1 MSFLN
6 VEGKK
11 FLVVGVANKKSV
23 AWQIAKSLEDEGAEV
38 FYSVRSQ
45 ERKEQLQSKLL
56 KDRQIYICDV
66 ENQDHI
72 NEMALQFKSSGI
84 ELDGMVHSI
93 AFANYSEGLKPF
105 HETVRKDFLQAVDIS
120 CFSLIALTNALTP
133 VFKKNASIVTISI
146 STTRMASENYGYMG
160 PVKAALDSTVAF
172 LNKSL
177 SETTN
182 IRVNAVGASL
192 LKTSASAGIPNYV
205 NSYLFAEKVIPRH
218 EALKTEEAANTAVFL
233 LSEKSSGIVAQT
245 IIVDA
250 GMSINYFDKN
260 IINKVME

>member
-23 AWQIAKSLEDEGAEV
+23 AWQIAKTLEDEGAEV
-38 FYSVRSQ
+38 IYSVRSQ

-56 KDRQIYICDV
+56 KDRQIHICDV
-66 ENQDHI
+66 ENQEHI
-72 NEMALQFKSSGI
+72 NAMAEQFEGAGI

-120 CFSLIALTNALTP
+120 CFSLIALTSALTP
-133 VFKKNASIVTISI
+133 VFKNNASIVTISI

-177 SETTN
+177 SETSC

-218 EALKTEEAANTAVFL
+218 EALKTEEAANAAVFL

-245 IIVDA
+245 VIVDA

-260 IINKVME
+260 IINKVMK

>member
-6 VEGKK
+6 ISGKK
-11 FLVVGVANKKSV
+11 YLVVGVANRKSV
-23 AWQIAKSLEDEGAEV
+23 AWQIAKTLEEEGAEV

-45 ERKEQLQSKLL
+45 ERKEQLESKLL
-56 KDRQIYICDV
+56 KDRKVLICDV
-66 ENQDHI
+66 ESQEDI
-72 NEMALQFKSSGI
+72 NSLAKQFETEGI
-84 ELDGMVHSI
+84 ELNGFVHSV

-120 CFSLIALTNALTP
+120 CFSLIALTSALKP
-133 VFKKNASIVTISI
+133 VLKNDASIVTISI

-160 PVKAALDSTVAF
+160 PVKAALDSAVAF

-177 SETTN
+177 SEDTN

-205 NSYLFAEKVIPRH
+205 NSYMFAEKVIPRH
-218 EALKTEEAANTAVFL
+218 QALKTEEAANTAVFL
-233 LSEKSSGIVAQT
+233 LSERSSGIIAQT
-245 IIVDA
+245 LIVDA

>member
-6 VEGKK
+6 LKDKK
-11 FLVVGVANKKSV
+11 FLVFGVANKKSV
-23 AWQIAKSLEDEGAEV
+23 AWSIAKTLEEEGAEV
-38 FYSVRSQ
+38 FYSVRSIS
-45 ERKEQLQSKLL
+45 RKEQLEGNLL
-56 KDRQIYICDV
+56 KDKKIVICDV
-66 ENQDHI
+66 ENQQDI
-72 NEMALQFKSSGI
+72 DNLATYCKKENI
-84 ELDGMVHSI
+84 TLDGFIHSI

-105 HETVRKDFLQAVDIS
+105 HQTLRQDFLQAVDIS
-120 CFSLIALTNALTP
+120 CFSLIALTNALKP
-133 VFKKNASIVTISI
+133 VLSPAASIVTISI

-177 SETTN
+177 SADTK

-192 LKTSASAGIPNYV
+192 LKTSASAGIPNYI
-205 NSYLFAEKVIPRH
+205 NSYLFAEKVIPRK
-218 EALKTEEAANTAVFL
+218 EALKTEEAANCAVFL
-233 LSEKSSGIVAQT
+233 LSPRSSGVVAQT

-250 GMSINYFDKN
+250 GMSINYFDRD

>member
-6 VEGKK
+6 IENKT
-11 FLVVGVANKKSV
+11 FLVFGVANKKSV
-23 AWQIAKSLEDEGAEV
+23 AYGIAKTLEEEGAKV
-38 FYSVRSQ
+38 IYSVRSPQ
-45 ERKEQLQSKLL
+45 RKEQLEAKLL
-56 KDRQIYICDV
+56 KDREIHICDF
-66 ENQDHI
+66 ESQEDIDGLAKSIQD
-72 NEMALQFKSSGI
+72 AGVTLYGF
-84 ELDGMVHSI
+84 VHSV

-105 HETVRKDFLQAVDIS
+105 HQTVRKDFLQAVDIS
-120 CFSLIALTNALTP
+120 CYSLIALTNALTP
-133 VFKKNASIVTISI
+133 VLSKNASIVTISI

-160 PVKAALDSTVAF
+160 PVKAALDSAVAF

-177 SETTN
+177 SETSN

-205 NSYLFAEKVIPRH
+205 NSYLFAEKVIPRK
-218 EALKTEEAANTAVFL
+218 EALKTKEAADTAIFL
-233 LSEKSSGIVAQT
+233 LSERSSGIVAQT

>member
-6 VEGKK
+6 LEGKK
-11 FLVVGVANKKSV
+11 FLVLGVANRKSV
-23 AWQIAKSLEDEGAEV
+23 AWIIAKAIENEGAEV
-38 FYSVRSQ
+38 IYSVRSQ
-45 ERKEQLQSKLL
+45 ERKDQLGSKLL
-56 KDRQIYICDV
+56 KDRQIEICDV
-66 ENQDHI
+66 ESQEHI
-72 NEMALQFKSSGI
+72 NTLADKLKNNGTQ
-84 ELDGMVHSI
+84 LDGIVHSI

-120 CFSLIALTNALTP
+120 CFSLVAITNALKP
-133 VFKKNASIVTISI
+133 VLSNNASIVTISI

-177 SETTN
+177 SENSN

-205 NSYLFAEKVIPRH
+205 NSYMFAEKIIPRK

-233 LSEKSSGIVAQT
+233 LSDKSSGIVAQT

-250 GMSINYFDKN
+250 GMSINYFDKD

>member
-6 VEGKK
+6 LENKTYLI
-11 FLVVGVANKKSV
+11 FGVANKKSV
-23 AWQIAKSLEDEGAEV
+23 AFAIAQTLEKEGATV
-38 FYSVRSQ
+38 IYSVRSEQ
-45 ERKEQLQSKLL
+45 RKEQLESKLL
-56 KDRQIYICDV
+56 KGRDIYICDF
-66 ENQDHI
+66 EYQEQIDKLAQDLKEKEI
-72 NEMALQFKSSGI
+72 TLSGFI
-84 ELDGMVHSI
+84 HAV

-105 HETVRKDFLQAVDIS
+105 HQTVRKDFLQAVDIS
-120 CFSLIALTNALTP
+120 CYSLIALTEALKSSMTQD
-133 VFKKNASIVTISI
+133 ASIVTISI

-177 SETTN
+177 SETSQ

-205 NSYLFAEKVIPRH
+205 NSYLFAEKVIPRK
-218 EALKTEEAANTAVFL
+218 EALKTQEAADTAVFL
-233 LSEKSSGIVAQT
+233 LSERSSGIVAQT

-250 GMSINYFDKN
+250 GMSINYFDRD

>member
-1 MSFLN
+1 MSFLKL
-6 VEGKK
+6 EGKK
-11 FLVVGVANKKSV
+11 FLVLGVANRKSV
-23 AWQIAKSLEDEGAEV
+23 AWLIAQTLEEEGAEV
-38 FYSVRSQ
+38 IYSVRS
-45 ERKEQLQSKLL
+45 EARKEQLCSKLL
-56 KDRQIYICDV
+56 KDRRIEICDV
-66 ENQDHI
+66 EKQEDI
-72 NEMALQFKSSGI
+72 NSLADSFKNSGI
-84 ELDGMVHSI
+84 ELDGIVHSI

-120 CFSLIALTNALTP
+120 CFSLIAVTSALKP
-133 VFKKNASIVTISI
+133 VLKNNASIVTISI

-160 PVKAALDSTVAF
+160 PVKAALDSSVAF

-177 SETTN
+177 SEDSN

-205 NSYLFAEKVIPRH
+205 NSYMFAEKVIPRH
-218 EALKTEEAANTAVFL
+218 QALKTEEAANTAVFL
-233 LSEKSSGIVAQT
+233 LSERSSGIVAQT
-245 IIVDA
+245 VIVDA

>member
-6 VEGKK
+6 FKDK
-11 FLVVGVANKKSV
+11 TFLVFGVANRKSV
-23 AWQIAKSLEDEGAEV
+23 AYAVAKTLEQEGATV
-38 FYSVRSQ
+38 IYSVRSEQ
-45 ERKEQLQSKLL
+45 RKEQLGSKLL
-56 KDRQIYICDV
+56 KDREIYICDF
-66 ENQDHI
+66 ENQDQI
-72 NEMALQFKSSGI
+72 DALAKDLQDKGITLSGF
-84 ELDGMVHSI
+84 VHSV

-105 HETVRKDFLQAVDIS
+105 HQTVRKDFLQAVDIS
-120 CFSLIALTNALTP
+120 CYSLIALTDALKP
-133 VFKKNASIVTISI
+133 VLTENASIVTISI

-177 SETTN
+177 SEDSK

-205 NSYLFAEKVIPRH
+205 NSYLFAEKVIPRK
-218 EALKTEEAANTAVFL
+218 ESLKTDEAANTAVFL
-233 LSEKSSGIVAQT
+233 LSERASGIVAQT
-245 IIVDA
+245 VIVDA
-250 GMSINYFDKN
+250 GMSINYFDRD